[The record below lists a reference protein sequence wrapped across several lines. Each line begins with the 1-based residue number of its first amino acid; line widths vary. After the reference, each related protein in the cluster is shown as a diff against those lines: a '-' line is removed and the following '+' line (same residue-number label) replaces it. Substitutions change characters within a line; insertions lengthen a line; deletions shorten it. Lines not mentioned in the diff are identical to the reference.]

1 MHGLVIDFEA
11 EDFEYQESFTYS
23 GEYVTDLGMDGFI
36 THELIGNSTNW
47 QDSISYYSGE
57 SLNSTEVDWVSNFT
71 RLPAGDFENLRIVK
85 SENYLTLTNTA
96 WIWTVNLQ
104 SGETQDIFSCHFF
117 DLTSLRKA

>member
-1 MHGLVIDFEA
+1 MHYFYRVLVLD
-11 EDFEYQESFTYS
+11 
-23 GEYVTDLGMDGFI
+23 
-36 THELIGNSTNW
+36 STNW

-104 SGETQDIFSCHFF
+104 SGETQDIFSCHRAGEEKK
-117 DLTSLRKA
+117 TEIASARG